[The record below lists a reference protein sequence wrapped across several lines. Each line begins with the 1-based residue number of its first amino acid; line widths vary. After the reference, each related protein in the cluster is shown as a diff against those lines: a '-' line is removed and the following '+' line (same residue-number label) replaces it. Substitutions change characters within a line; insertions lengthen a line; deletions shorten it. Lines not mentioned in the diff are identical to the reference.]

1 MYPAP
6 FEYHVPSTV
15 AEAVSLL
22 GRWQDDAKLIAG
34 SQSLVP
40 MMKLRLVQPK
50 HVIDLRKVP
59 GLSGVSE
66 SEGALVIG
74 ALTTHRDL
82 ETSEIVRSRVPI
94 MSEAAAGIGD
104 AQVRNM
110 GTIGGSLAHADP
122 AADWPA
128 VAIALDAS
136 VRIAGPQGER
146 TLPVE
151 KFVVGP
157 LTSALEAGEILLQV
171 RVPLPGTRSGSAYE
185 KLPHPASRFAIVG
198 AAAAV
203 TLDGKGAVQRA
214 RVALTGLGPKV
225 TRAARVEQAL
235 QGNSSSPSSLKAAAA
250 RAAEGL
256 ELRADSIGSAD
267 YKAHLAALYTERAL
281 RRAVARAIES

>member
-15 AEAVSLL
+15 AEAVALL
-22 GRWQDDAKLIAG
+22 GQWQDDAKLISG

-59 GLSGVSE
+59 GLTGISE

-74 ALTTHRDL
+74 ALTTHRAI
-82 ETSEIVRSRVPI
+82 ETSEIVRSRLPI
-94 MSEAAAGIGD
+94 LSEAAGGIGD
-104 AQVRNM
+104 AQVRNL

-128 VAIALDAS
+128 VTVALDAS
-136 VRIAGPQGER
+136 AKIAGARGER
-146 TLPVE
+146 TVPVE
-151 KFVVGP
+151 QLISGP
-157 LTSALEAGEILLQV
+157 LTTVLEPGEILVQV
-171 RVPLPGTRSGSAYE
+171 RIPLPGARTGSAYE

-198 AAAAV
+198 VAAAV
-203 TLDGKGAVQRA
+203 ALDGKGAVQRA
-214 RVALTGLGPKV
+214 RVALTGIGPKV
-225 TRAARVEQAL
+225 TRAASVEQAL
-235 QGNSSSPSSLKAAAA
+235 QGKATSPESLKSAAA

-256 ELRADSIGSAD
+256 ELRADSTGTAD
-267 YKAHLAALYTERAL
+267 YKAHLAAVYTERAL
-281 RRAVARAIES
+281 RRALARAVEG

>member
-15 AEAVSLL
+15 AEAVALL
-22 GRWQDDAKLIAG
+22 GRWQDDAKLISG

-59 GLSGVSE
+59 GLTGVSE
-66 SEGALVIG
+66 SDGALIIG
-74 ALTTHRDL
+74 ALTTHRAI
-82 ETSEIVRSRVPI
+82 ETSEIARSRLPVL
-94 MSEAAAGIGD
+94 SEAAGGIGD
-104 AQVRNM
+104 AQVRNL

-128 VAIALDAS
+128 VTVALDAS
-136 VRIAGPQGER
+136 VKIAGARGER
-146 TLPVE
+146 TVPVE
-151 KFVVGP
+151 QLISGP
-157 LTSALEAGEILLQV
+157 LTTVLEPGEILVQV
-171 RVPLPGTRSGSAYE
+171 RIPLPGARSGSAYE

-198 AAAAV
+198 AAVAV

-225 TRAARVEQAL
+225 SRASSVEQAL
-235 QGNSSSPSSLKAAAA
+235 QGKATSPDSLKAAAA

-256 ELRADSIGSAD
+256 ELRPDSTGTAD
-267 YKAHLAALYTERAL
+267 YKAHLAAVYTERAL